1 MGAGVMGTG
10 SRRDGAVLGL
20 LGLGATSTA
29 GMGGITLTAGERN
42 ASFWVD
48 IPGDPAVV
56 GVAGVTGLTV
66 GVMGLTV
73 GVTGVT
79 DLEEVVEG
87 TGVMDLEEVVG
98 VTDVADLE
106 EVVEVTGVAD
116 LEEVVEVTG
125 LDAAGAART
134 GESGSTGVVTRESS
148 SPSSSKTLL
157 SKK

>member
-10 SRRDGAVLGL
+10 SIRNGDVLGL
-20 LGLGATSTA
+20 LGLGAASTA
-29 GMGGITLTAGERN
+29 GMGGITLTAGERS

-56 GVAGVTGLTV
+56 SVAGVRGLIV

-73 GVTGVT
+73 GVTGV
-79 DLEEVVEG
+79 
-87 TGVMDLEEVVG
+87 M
-98 VTDVADLE
+98 DLE
-106 EVVEVTGVAD
+106 EVVEVTGVTDLEEVVGVTGVTD

-125 LDAAGAART
+125 LDAAGAPRT